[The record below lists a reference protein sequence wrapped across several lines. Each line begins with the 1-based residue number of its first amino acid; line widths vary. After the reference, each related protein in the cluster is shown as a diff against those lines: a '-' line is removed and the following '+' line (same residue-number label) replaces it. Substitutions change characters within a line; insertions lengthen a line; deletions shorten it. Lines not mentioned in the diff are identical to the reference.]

1 MHKYILS
8 VLGLA
13 LFCQVFAQNEVK
25 NLDTQIEEVT
35 VFLDGA
41 QIFRT
46 GKTQLQAGR
55 SELLVKGLSSLLD
68 PNSIVVRGKGNFTV
82 LGVENSNNYFTLT
95 NDSIQYLN
103 WQNKQEELEEKVAK
117 EDQAILVYSQEK
129 TALDQSMELR
139 NTQTVQKSLEVK
151 DLVDFFR
158 SRSFEIYQK
167 IEESQKR
174 KKVLNEELSKLKMQM
189 EGSSYNNPKY
199 STEVRILVNADQGG
213 TAEILLSYVLRGAS
227 WHPEYDI
234 RVNEVNKPMVV
245 KSKAVVVQNTGENWK
260 EVQMTLS
267 TGTPNKSAIKPI
279 LNPYYLNYYS
289 NTYGGY
295 MQESKAYSNTSPAPV
310 AQAESL
316 DRARSAMSYERQ
328 AKQKAEAR
336 FDQGQQAS
344 AIQVSQTEG
353 ATNISFDIKMP
364 YSIPSDGK
372 NHMVDIGETAIPA
385 EYQYQA
391 VPKLDKEAFLVAQ
404 VVDWDKYDLM
414 QANANIFLEGTF
426 TGRTVINP
434 GNPGDTLSLTLGR
447 DKGIL
452 IKREKVKDYSKNQ
465 SLGSDKK
472 VERKFDISIRNNKK
486 EAIKLVLE
494 DQIPVSQNAEIEVE
508 AMDLSGA
515 ELDET
520 TGHLKWEI
528 NLEPSKEQKI
538 KFGYKMKYPKNASI
552 RIEYCLF

>member
-1 MHKYILS
+1 MHKFILS
-8 VLGLA
+8 FLGLG
-13 LFCQVFAQNEVK
+13 LVFQVTAQNQIK
-25 NLDTQIEEVT
+25 TMDTQIEEVT

-46 GKTQLQAGR
+46 GKTQLQTGR
-55 SELLVKGLSSLLD
+55 SELVVKGLSSLLD
-68 PNSIVVRGKGNFTV
+68 PSSIVVRGKGNFTV

-95 NDSIQYLN
+95 NDSIQFLN

-129 TALDQSMELR
+129 TALDQAMELR

-158 SRSFEIYQK
+158 NRSFEIYQK
-167 IEESQKR
+167 IEECQKR
-174 KKVLNEELSKLKMQM
+174 KKALNEELTKLVKQM
-189 EGSSYNNPKY
+189 EGSNLNNPKY

-213 TAEILLSYVLRGAS
+213 TAEILLSYVVRGAS

-245 KSKAVVVQNTGENWK
+245 KSKAIVVQNTAENWK
-260 EVQMTLS
+260 EVQLTLS
-267 TGTPNKSAIKPI
+267 TGSPNKSAIKPI

-289 NTYGGY
+289 NSYGGY
-295 MQESKAYSNTSPAPV
+295 LQESKALSNTSPAP
-310 AQAESL
+310 AAYLDGLRKEENASL
-316 DRARSAMSYERQ
+316 ALYEKQ
-328 AKQKAEAR
+328 AKQKAEMR

-344 AIQVSQTEG
+344 TLQVSQTEG
-353 ATNISFDIKMP
+353 ATNTSFEIKMP

-372 NHMVDIGETAIPA
+372 NHMVEIGETAIPA

-452 IKREKVKDYSKNQ
+452 IKREKVKDFSKNQ

-508 AMDLSGA
+508 ALDLSGA
-515 ELDET
+515 ELDEA
-520 TGHLKWEI
+520 TGHLKWEL
-528 NLEPSKEQKI
+528 NLEPSKEQRI

-552 RIEYCLF
+552 RIE

>member
-1 MHKYILS
+1 MHKSILS
-8 VLGLA
+8 ILGLV
-13 LFCQVFAQNEVK
+13 LVFQVTAQNQVK

-46 GKTQLQAGR
+46 GKTQLQTGR
-55 SELLVKGLSSLLD
+55 SELVVKGLSSLLD
-68 PNSIVVRGKGNFTV
+68 PSSIVVRGKGNFTV

-95 NDSIQYLN
+95 NDSIQFLN

-129 TALDQSMELR
+129 TALDQAMELR

-158 SRSFEIYQK
+158 NRSFEIYQK
-167 IEESQKR
+167 IEECQKR
-174 KKVLNEELSKLKMQM
+174 KKALNEELTKLVKQM
-189 EGSSYNNPKY
+189 EGSNLNNPKY

-213 TAEILLSYVLRGAS
+213 TAEILISYVVRGAS

-245 KSKAVVVQNTGENWK
+245 KSKAIVVQNTAENWK
-260 EVQMTLS
+260 EVQLTLS
-267 TGTPNKSAIKPI
+267 TGSPNKSAIKPI

-289 NTYGGY
+289 NSYGGY
-295 MQESKAYSNTSPAPV
+295 LQESKALSNTSPAP
-310 AQAESL
+310 AAYLDGLRKAESASEEL
-316 DRARSAMSYERQ
+316 
-328 AKQKAEAR
+328 AKQKAKMR
-336 FDQGQQAS
+336 FDQGQLAS
-344 AIQVSQTEG
+344 TLQVSHTEG
-353 ATNISFDIKMP
+353 ATNTSFELKMP

-372 NHMVDIGETAIPA
+372 NHMVEIGETAIPA
-385 EYQYQA
+385 DYQYQA

-508 AMDLSGA
+508 ALDLSGA
-515 ELDET
+515 ELDEA
-520 TGHLKWEI
+520 TGHLKWEL
-528 NLEPSKEQKI
+528 NLEPSKEQRI

-552 RIEYCLF
+552 RIE

>member
-1 MHKYILS
+1 MHKFILS
-8 VLGLA
+8 FLGLG
-13 LFCQVFAQNEVK
+13 LVFQVAAQPQIK
-25 NLDTQIEEVT
+25 NMDTQIEEVT

-55 SELLVKGLSSLLD
+55 SELVVKGLSSLLD
-68 PNSIVVRGKGNFTV
+68 PSSIVVRGKGNFTV

-95 NDSIQYLN
+95 NDSIQFLN

-129 TALDQSMELR
+129 TALDQAMELR

-158 SRSFEIYQK
+158 NRSFEIYQK
-167 IEESQKR
+167 IEECQKR
-174 KKVLNEELSKLKMQM
+174 KKALNEELTKLVKQM
-189 EGSSYNNPKY
+189 EGSNLNNPKY

-213 TAEILLSYVLRGAS
+213 TAEILLSYVVRGAS

-245 KSKAVVVQNTGENWK
+245 KSKAVVVQNTAENWK
-260 EVQMTLS
+260 EVQLTLS
-267 TGTPNKSAIKPI
+267 TGSPNKSAIKPI

-289 NTYGGY
+289 NSYGGY
-295 MQESKAYSNTSPAPV
+295 LQESKALSNTSPAP
-310 AQAESL
+310 AAYLGGLRKAENASL
-316 DRARSAMSYERQ
+316 ALYEKQ
-328 AKQKAEAR
+328 AKQKAEMR
-336 FDQGQQAS
+336 FDQGQLAS
-344 AIQVSQTEG
+344 TLQVSQTEG
-353 ATNISFDIKMP
+353 ATNTSFEIKMP

-372 NHMVDIGETAIPA
+372 NHMVEIGETAIPA

-404 VVDWDKYDLM
+404 VVDWEKYDLM

-465 SLGSDKK
+465 SLGTDKK

-508 AMDLSGA
+508 ALDLSGA
-515 ELDET
+515 ELDEA
-520 TGHLKWEI
+520 TGHLKWEL
-528 NLEPSKEQKI
+528 NLEPSKEQRI

-552 RIEYCLF
+552 RIE